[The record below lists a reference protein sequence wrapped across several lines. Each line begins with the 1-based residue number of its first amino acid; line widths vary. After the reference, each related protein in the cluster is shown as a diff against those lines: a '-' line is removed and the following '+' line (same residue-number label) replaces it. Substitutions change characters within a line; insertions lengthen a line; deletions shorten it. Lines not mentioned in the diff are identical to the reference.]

1 MSRYRFKDLCDEITA
16 FLIIMAAPE
25 YPEILAGPE

>member
-1 MSRYRFKDLCDEITA
+1 MDKDLCNEITA
-16 FLIIMAAPE
+16 FLIIMAAPA